1 MKNIL
6 LLVHDDEGQEG
17 RFQVAL
23 DVTRVLH
30 GHLECLSVMALP
42 MIVSDY
48 YGSGAH
54 AVVMAELR
62 DQDIANRDRLEQ
74 RLGAEDVSW
83 SMGEAY
89 GTFVDALSKASDFA
103 DLIVV
108 SSRVR
113 DDERHSHSEKLPL
126 KARRPVLAV
135 PPGSRG
141 LDANGVALVAWDGSG
156 PCNEAVRAAIPL
168 LRCAKEVVLLEFN
181 QPEGAFAMTDMATY
195 LSRHGIAAELVERS
209 TDRALADSIME
220 HAAHRNAT
228 YIVMGAYSMPR
239 PAEAVFGGVTRSML
253 LKSEVPLFL
262 AH

>member
-23 DVTRVLH
+23 DVTRALE

-42 MIVSDY
+42 IIVSDY

-62 DQDIANRDRLEQ
+62 DQDVANRERLEQ
-74 RLGAEDVSW
+74 RLATEDVSW

-89 GTFVDALSKASDFA
+89 GSFVDALTNASDFA

-108 SSRVR
+108 SSHQKE
-113 DDERHSHSEKLPL
+113 DDRHNRSEKLPL

-135 PPGSRG
+135 PPDSKG
-141 LDANGVALVAWDGSG
+141 LDTSGCALVAYDGSG
-156 PCNEAVRAAIPL
+156 PCSEAVRAAIPL
-168 LRCAKEVVLLEFN
+168 LRCAKEVVLLELN
-181 QPEGAFAMTDMATY
+181 QREGAFAMTDMATY
-195 LSRHGIAAELVERS
+195 LSRHGIAAELVERT
-209 TDRALADSIME
+209 TDRAVADAILE
-220 HAAHRNAT
+220 HAGHRKAT

-239 PAEAVFGGVTRSML
+239 SAEAVFGGVTRSML
-253 LKSEVPLFL
+253 LKSDVPLLL